1 MSTGSL
7 ALPFVPRADV
17 AGWRGHLVA
26 LCLMIAAILTLFWRD
41 LFDMISIWW
50 NASTFGH
57 CLFIPLLVGWL
68 IQQRAD
74 GLAKLEPVAW
84 RPGLAWLAL
93 GGFIWLVGAAAGV
106 AMVRQGALVVMAQG
120 ATVALLGP
128 AVARALTFPLFYAFF
143 MVPGGD
149 EIVAPL
155 QILTAKIAMA
165 LLGLFGVPAHIDG
178 IFITIPN
185 GYFEVA
191 EACSGA
197 KFVIAMTAY
206 GALVCNVCFRR
217 WGRRIAFLAGAL
229 TLSVLANGVRAFA
242 TIYVAH
248 LTSVDAAV
256 GFDHVVYGWVFFALV
271 MVVVM
276 AAAWP
281 FFDRG
286 PSDPWFDPREL
297 QGAVR
302 RRASTTGVV
311 LAGLALIAAAP
322 LWLAVTTAASP
333 PLPSTLTLP
342 DVPGW
347 TRTDARPAYPWKPRF
362 DGADRLALGRYRDA
376 AGQVVDMAIVAFDRQ
391 EDKRKL
397 VGFAQGAA
405 DPNSGW
411 TWSAPAPAPANARG
425 EQITAPGPVI
435 RHVVSFYGVGGA
447 PLTGSAAAVKAQTL
461 KARLLMGDQR
471 AVGVLVSAEEG
482 DGRPS
487 DRAIAAFLHG
497 LGDVQLLADRSVGI
511 R

>member
-1 MSTGSL
+1 
-7 ALPFVPRADV
+7 
-17 AGWRGHLVA
+17 
-26 LCLMIAAILTLFWRD
+26 
-41 LFDMISIWW
+41 
-50 NASTFGH
+50 
-57 CLFIPLLVGWL
+57 
-68 IQQRAD
+68 
-74 GLAKLEPVAW
+74 
-84 RPGLAWLAL
+84 
-93 GGFIWLVGAAAGV
+93 
-106 AMVRQGALVVMAQG
+106 
-120 ATVALLGP
+120 
-128 AVARALTFPLFYAFF
+128 
-143 MVPGGD
+143 
-149 EIVAPL
+149 
-155 QILTAKIAMA
+155 
-165 LLGLFGVPAHIDG
+165 
-178 IFITIPN
+178 
-185 GYFEVA
+185 
-191 EACSGA
+191 
-197 KFVIAMTAY
+197 
-206 GALVCNVCFRR
+206 
-217 WGRRIAFLAGAL
+217 
-229 TLSVLANGVRAFA
+229 
-242 TIYVAH
+242 
-248 LTSVDAAV
+248 
-256 GFDHVVYGWVFFALV
+256 
-271 MVVVM
+271 
-276 AAAWP
+276 
-281 FFDRG
+281 
-286 PSDPWFDPREL
+286 
-297 QGAVR
+297 
-302 RRASTTGVV
+302 VV